1 MADAG
6 AGQGHTIFRVLQIL
20 TLIPAWALTAAVVSW
35 YKSNNIDTPGN
46 VLTLFVVT
54 LLASVWAFCILIA
67 VLRAGNTAL
76 WIAFWD
82 VVAMG
87 ALIAAVATTSRI
99 ANYECNAVA
108 TPAAT
113 QTVFITSDGQRITAT
128 PANVA
133 ITADGNNNNN
143 NNNNNEFWNNPDN
156 CSLIKAAWGL
166 AIANIIMFF
175 ITAILAVVVYKQNEQ
190 EMERHR
196 TVIVEDAPSGEK
208 IFVDP
213 AAVHYPERPRRA
225 HRSHHRSGSSRSHR
239 SGSSRSPR
247 PRSYL

>member
-1 MADAG
+1 
-6 AGQGHTIFRVLQIL
+6 
-20 TLIPAWALTAAVVSW
+20 
-35 YKSNNIDTPGN
+35 

-87 ALIAAVATTSRI
+87 ALIAAVAMTSRI
-99 ANYECNAVA
+99 ANYECNAVV

-113 QTVFITSDGQRITAT
+113 QTVFITSDGQRITGT
-128 PANVA
+128 PANVNF
-133 ITADGNNNNN
+133 TDNGNNNN

-196 TVIVEDAPSGEK
+196 TFIVEDTPSGEK

-213 AAVHYPERPRRA
+213 AAAHYPERPRRA
-225 HRSHHRSGSSRSHR
+225 HRSHHPSGSSRSHPSGSSRSHR
-239 SGSSRSPR
+239 SGSSR
-247 PRSYL
+247 RSYL